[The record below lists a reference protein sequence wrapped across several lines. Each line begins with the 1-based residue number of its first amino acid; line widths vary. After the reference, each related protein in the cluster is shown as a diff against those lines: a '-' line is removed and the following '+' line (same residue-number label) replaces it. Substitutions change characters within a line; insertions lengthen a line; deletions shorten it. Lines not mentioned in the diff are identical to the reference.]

1 LKETEL
7 FAPIR
12 DHFTSL
18 GYEVAAEVNHC
29 DVVAVKDDEIVII
42 ELKRSLNITL
52 LTQAVDRQ
60 SLTPKVYLA
69 IPEPA
74 NPGGRRFKAQ
84 QRVVKR
90 LGLGLITVYESPL
103 RVVANIRQAPDWQG
117 SINARRRDRLLKEVA
132 GRTLQRNI
140 GGATRIPVYTA
151 YRETA
156 VMLANL
162 LLINGP
168 SRVAELRGYTGEK
181 TQSILSRNIYGW
193 FVRESRGI
201 YSLTE
206 TGRCEIADYPEL
218 NDLARQLL
226 RNQTPS

>member
-18 GYEVAAEVNHC
+18 GYEVTAEVNHC
-29 DVVAVKDDEIVII
+29 DVVALKDNEIII
-42 ELKRSLNITL
+42 VELKRSLNMTL

-60 SLTPKVYLA
+60 SLSEQVYIA

-74 NPGGRRFKAQ
+74 NPGGKRFKAQ

-90 LGLGLITVYESPL
+90 LGLGLITVYRSPI
-103 RVVANIRQAPDWQG
+103 RVAANVRHAPDWQG
-117 SINARRRDRLLKEVA
+117 RINARRRDRLLKEIE
-132 GRTLQRNI
+132 GRTLQRNT
-140 GGATRIPVYTA
+140 GGAKGIPVYTA
-151 YRETA
+151 YRESA

-168 SRVAELRGYTGEK
+168 TRVAELRGYTGDK

-193 FVRESRGI
+193 FARESRGI

-206 TGRCEIADYPEL
+206 TGRSEIAEYPEL
-218 NDLARQLL
+218 NDLVRQLL
-226 RNQTPS
+226 ND

>member
-1 LKETEL
+1 MKETEL
-7 FAPIR
+7 FAPVR

-29 DVVAVKDDEIVII
+29 DVVALKGDEVIII
-42 ELKRSLNITL
+42 ELKRSLNMTL

-60 SLTPKVYLA
+60 SLTGQVYIA

-74 NPGGRRFKAQ
+74 NPGGKRFKAQ

-117 SINARRRDRLLKEVA
+117 RINTRRRERLLKEVA

-140 GGATRIPVYTA
+140 GGATGIPVYTA
-151 YRETA
+151 YRESA

-168 SRVAELRGYTGEK
+168 TRVAELRGYAGEK

-193 FVRESRGI
+193 FIRESRGI
-201 YSLTE
+201 YNLTE

-226 RNQTPS
+226 KEQPPS